1 MLMQNCNRLEKS
13 YRKLILQLLSFLLL
27 EKAIY
32 TLTRFL
38 PVKGKESCLT
48 DTNSAAAMFC
58 CFKKHKKRGYLT
70 ICILKVFINI
80 AAFVFREA
88 NM

>member
-1 MLMQNCNRLEKS
+1 MENCNGLEKS

-27 EKAIY
+27 EKAIH

-38 PVKGKESCLT
+38 PVQRKESCLT
-48 DTNSAAAMFC
+48 DTNSAAPMFC
-58 CFKKHKKRGYLT
+58 CFKKHTKYGYVT